1 MEIAMHRHLLSVLL
15 LLVLAQGAALNAQ
28 ILTGSLLGTVND
40 QTGAALPGALV
51 RVSSEALVAGTETR
65 STDVQGRFVFT
76 HLPPGVYAISIEM
89 PGFTRFD
96 EPGVRIGV
104 GQSAERRV
112 ALRVAGITETV
123 SVTGD
128 SDLEAQRTGYANR
141 FGSDYLQSIPVRRF
155 SMFDFMKASPGISP
169 QSPSGSNNALTAF
182 GSGANENA
190 FLLDGTPFTCPCSGG
205 AAPQPDVDVI
215 EEVQVVSLGA
225 PAEYGN
231 VQGAVFNVVT
241 KQGGN
246 TFAHDASFYWQ
257 ADRLASHPTALPCN
271 TCSVPQSRYRRDAYR
286 DVTIHSGGPLARNR
300 VWFFAGYQ
308 HLRDASSQPGTD
320 PMFPQRSEV
329 DKLFAKLTSQLTPRL
344 RLMNSF
350 HNEFWVDP
358 DRPTIV
364 QPYETTLRSEG
375 SRPTATFGH
384 LTHVVGNSA
393 VWEAR
398 VAQFR
403 APEETRPVSGNRTTP
418 QRIDQATGI
427 VSGNGASVLGLRYHR
442 TTAAASLS
450 YFITGLPGG
459 SHMVKA
465 GVQIEQ
471 GAHDQ
476 NGGPTGGATY
486 TDNAGVPFQVRLR
499 DPFVN
504 GGAFNTGGVFLD
516 DVIRVASRLTLN
528 VGVRYDHTRAVSPDL
543 HRYDAEGRKTSTRVK
558 GLGTLY
564 TWNDV
569 SPRLGASVR
578 LTADGRTVA
587 RASYGRYH
595 QGVLT
600 GELAPVHPGLTPV
613 TTARWDPATGEY
625 SRIISVVD
633 STVNLRHDPHT
644 RSPYTDQFSA
654 TLERELWR
662 HLTVTAGYVK
672 KDGRDFIGWTDTG
685 GVYVSQTRTLPDG
698 RTIPV
703 FSLTNST
710 ADRRFLLTNPEGY
723 FLEYNGLLIT
733 ADKRWASGW
742 QAFASY
748 TYGQTLGLQASS
760 NATPS
765 GVQNSST
772 LGSGA
777 FGRDPNSLTNA
788 RGREPA
794 DRTHILRVMGSTRI
808 PLVGVNVAANLQHFT
823 GKPWAATALVSLPQ
837 GQQRIMLEPRGTR
850 TLSSQTLFDLRIS
863 RSFPLDV
870 RARIE
875 LLADVLNALNDQAE
889 VNVATDNFFSP
900 NFARPSSFISPRQA
914 MLGARLTWGR

>member
-1 MEIAMHRHLLSVLL
+1 MHRLSLSLLFL
-15 LLVLAQGAALNAQ
+15 LLVVRGAAVAAQ
-28 ILTGSLLGTVND
+28 VLTGTLLGTVND

-51 RVSSEALVAGTETR
+51 RLSSEALVAGTETR
-65 STDVQGRFVFT
+65 STDAQGRFVFT

-89 PGFTRFD
+89 AGFTRFD
-96 EPGVRIGV
+96 EPGIRIGV

-112 ALRVAGITETV
+112 ALTVGGITETV
-123 SVTGD
+123 LVTGNTE
-128 SDLEAQRTGYANR
+128 LEAQRTGYANR
-141 FGSDYLQSIPVRRF
+141 FGADYLQSIPVRRF

-169 QSPSGSNNALTAF
+169 QSPSGPINALTVF

-205 AAPQPDVDVI
+205 AAPEPDVDII

-271 TCSVPQSRYRRDAYR
+271 TCSVPQSRYRRDIYR
-286 DVTIHSGGPLARNR
+286 DVTIHTGGPVVRNR
-300 VWFFAGYQ
+300 AWFFAGYQ
-308 HLRDASSQPGTD
+308 HLRNASSQPGTD
-320 PMFPQRSEV
+320 PRFPQRFEV
-329 DKLFAKLTSQLTPRL
+329 DKIFGKLTSQLTHRL
-344 RLMNSF
+344 KLMHSF
-350 HNEFWVDP
+350 HNEFWVSP

-375 SRPTATFGH
+375 SRPTATVGH
-384 LTHVVGNSA
+384 LTHVVGNDA

-403 APEETRPVSGNRTTP
+403 APQETRPVSGDRTTP

-459 SHMVKA
+459 THMIKA
-465 GVQIEQ
+465 GVQFER

-486 TDNAGVPFQVRLR
+486 TDNAGRPFEVRLR
-499 DPFVN
+499 DPFVE
-504 GGAFNTGGVFLD
+504 GGAFNTGAVFLD
-516 DVIRVASRLTLN
+516 DVIRVANRLTLN
-528 VGVRYDHTRAVSPDL
+528 VGVRYDRTRAVSPDL
-543 HRYDAEGRKTSTRVK
+543 PEYDAEGRKTAK
-558 GLGTLY
+558 IIEGLGTLY

-569 SPRLGASVR
+569 SARLGASVR

-600 GELAPVHPGLTPV
+600 GELAPVHPGVTPV
-613 TTARWDPATGEY
+613 TRARWSPATGEY
-625 SRIISVVD
+625 SQIVSVVD
-633 STVNLRHDPHT
+633 SKVNLRHDPHT

-662 HLTVTAGYVK
+662 HLTVTAGYVR

-685 GVYVSQTRTLPDG
+685 GVYVPETRTLPDG
-698 RTIPV
+698 RVIPV
-703 FSLTNST
+703 FALTNAT

-723 FLEYNGLLIT
+723 FLEYTGLLIT

-742 QAFASY
+742 QALASY
-748 TYGQTLGLQASS
+748 TYGKTIGLQASS
-760 NATPS
+760 NATPA
-765 GVQNSST
+765 GFQNSST
-772 LGSGA
+772 LGTGT

-788 RGREPA
+788 RGRLPT
-794 DRTHILRVMGSTRI
+794 DRTHIFRVMGSTRI
-808 PLVGVNVAANLQHFT
+808 PLVGVNLAANFQHFT
-823 GKPWAATALVSLPQ
+823 GKPWAATALVPLPQ
-837 GQQRIMLEPRGTR
+837 GQQRILLEPRGTR
-850 TLSSQTLFDLRIS
+850 TLSSQTLLDLRIS
-863 RSFPLDV
+863 RSSQLGT

-875 LLADVLNALNDQAE
+875 LLADVLNVLNDEAE
-889 VNVATDNFFSP
+889 GNVATDNIFSP

-914 MLGARLTWGR
+914 MLGARFTWGR